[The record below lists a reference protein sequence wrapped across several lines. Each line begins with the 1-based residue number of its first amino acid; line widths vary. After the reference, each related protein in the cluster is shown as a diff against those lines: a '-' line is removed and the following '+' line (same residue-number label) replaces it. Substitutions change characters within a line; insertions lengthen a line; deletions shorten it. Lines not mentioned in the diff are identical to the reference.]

1 MEGIIATMPGGKHER
16 PDAPAD
22 MPEAAAAVWRDAVS
36 SMKKMHF
43 SRETHALLTR
53 YCNAMATCSRLEAEL
68 ARTDVKEPN
77 YGRFLKELNTTSTTA
92 LSYARALRL
101 TPKSNLGAALLPVIR
116 TASWGRSRGNWATT
130 RAARSRCG
138 SDDAGPDN
146 RRFPPRR
153 TTTPAGAFVS

>member
-1 MEGIIATMPGGKHER
+1 MPRKSAAELKMEGIIATMPGGKHER
-16 PDAPAD
+16 PDPPAD

-43 SRETHALLTR
+43 SRETRALLTR

-92 LSYARALRL
+92 LVLCPCAPTHTEKQPGEPLYC
-101 TPKSNLGAALLPVIR
+101 P
-116 TASWGRSRGNWATT
+116 
-130 RAARSRCG
+130 
-138 SDDAGPDN
+138 
-146 RRFPPRR
+146 
-153 TTTPAGAFVS
+153 